1 METLFQ
7 EGCWDDTIKKS
18 KEEEEDREILT
29 KNKNKTKKKQNEATA
44 KLRLI
49 TTTSPADETQ
59 LIYYETNNYEKRKTE
74 I

>member
-29 KNKNKTKKKQNEATA
+29 KNKNKTKNKNEATA